1 MTLSIVIVNWNAG
14 DQLRACIASI
24 AQTASGMLRPC
35 EVLVVDNASIDD
47 SVRGIDQYGI
57 PVRLMANTVN
67 RGFAAACNQGARE
80 AHGDY
85 LLFLNPDTRL
95 FADSLARPLEFM
107 ERPENSTIGICG
119 IRLLDESGNTS
130 TCAARF
136 PSLRVLAGAI
146 LGLGKL
152 LPRMFPLHL
161 MAPRELTE
169 SQAVDQVIGAFFLI
183 RRDVFDRCGG
193 FDERFFVYF
202 EEVDLSLRAKQL
214 GYASYFL
221 SDVAAF
227 HKGGGCSDQVKAARL
242 FYSLRSRVLYA
253 QKHYSV
259 GELFGL
265 ALLMAIEFP
274 LRVGRSVLRMS
285 KSDLLN
291 TLLAYRQ
298 LAGYFLQGRDGS
310 P

>member
-14 DQLRACIASI
+14 DQLCACIASI
-24 AQTASGMLRPC
+24 AQASSGLSRSC
-35 EVLVVDNASIDD
+35 EVIVVDNASTDD
-47 SVRGIDQYGI
+47 SMRGIDQCGVS
-57 PVRLMANTVN
+57 VRLIANTIN

-95 FADSLARPLEFM
+95 FADSLTRPLEFL
-107 ERPENSTIGICG
+107 EHPGNAAIGICG
-119 IRLLDESGNTS
+119 IRLVDESGNTS

-136 PSLRVLAGAI
+136 PSLRVLAGVI
-146 LGLGKL
+146 LGLATPF
-152 LPRMFPLHL
+152 PRMFPPHL
-161 MAPRELTE
+161 MTPRELNE
-169 SQAVDQVIGAFFLI
+169 SRVVDQVIGAFFLI
-183 RRDVFDRCGG
+183 RRDVFDRCDG

-202 EEVDLSLRAKQL
+202 EEVDLSLRAKHL

-221 SDVAAF
+221 SDVSAF

-242 FYSLRSRVLYA
+242 FYSLRSRVQYA
-253 QKHYSV
+253 KKHYSAA
-259 GELFGL
+259 ELFGL

-274 LRVGRSVLRMS
+274 LRLGRSVVRMS
-285 KSDLLN
+285 RDDLGN

-298 LAGYFLQGRDGS
+298 LARHFLRGA
-310 P
+310 